1 MSVAR
6 SRRRRRLRA
15 VPPFRG
21 NVARIQ
27 GPRPRAPT
35 ETPLVTTGSEP
46 PEQREYTRN
55 VEETNLSL
63 MLHSPRLYSELSHYF
78 KPELFAEK
86 PTAQLWKLMSRGKVT
101 ARLEA
106 VENRLAL
113 LESQADVTPVHTS
126 KARLIQELLA
136 ANPALT
142 VPEIQGRT
150 GIKADT
156 IRKIM
161 LQQKRSEG
169 KEG

>member
-1 MSVAR
+1 MPDKPICQVCKMPKPYMYTIRNGFRICQRCVA
-6 SRRRRRLRA
+6 
-15 VPPFRG
+15 V
-21 NVARIQ
+21 VAKNAYD
-27 GPRPRAPT
+27 GLDHRPT
-35 ETPLVTTGSEP
+35 FQYVTT
-46 PEQREYTRN
+46 
-55 VEETNLSL
+55 SL
-63 MLHSPRLYSELSHYF
+63 TEL
-78 KPELFAEK
+78 AESL
-86 PTAQLWKLMSRGKVT
+86 TLALGKLA

-106 VENRLAL
+106 VENRLSL

-161 LQQKRSEG
+161 LRQKRREREEEG
-169 KEG
+169 

>member
-1 MSVAR
+1 MPKPYVYTIRNGFRICPRCVA
-6 SRRRRRLRA
+6 
-15 VPPFRG
+15 V
-21 NVARIQ
+21 VAKNAYD
-27 GPRPRAPT
+27 GLDHRPTFQYVITSLNELA
-35 ETPLVTTGSEP
+35 ESL
-46 PEQREYTRN
+46 TR
-55 VEETNLSL
+55 VLGKL
-63 MLHSPRLYSELSHYF
+63 
-78 KPELFAEK
+78 
-86 PTAQLWKLMSRGKVT
+86 TAH
-101 ARLEA
+101 LEA